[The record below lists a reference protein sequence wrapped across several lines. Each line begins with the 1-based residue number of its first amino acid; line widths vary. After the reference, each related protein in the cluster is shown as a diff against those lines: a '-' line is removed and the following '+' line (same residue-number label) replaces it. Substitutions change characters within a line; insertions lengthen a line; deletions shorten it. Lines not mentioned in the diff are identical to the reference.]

1 MGKSENRERERRENG
16 KEKEKDI
23 KQMRR
28 EINGKQGMETLGDG

>member
-28 EINGKQGMETLGDG
+28 EINGKQGMETLGEG